1 MKPTVKAILGRFNG
15 DALKAFAYCDTI
27 AQTYPELHPEYSALA
42 KAVWDDASGK
52 TEAAHVAENYT
63 LTGLAEGG
71 ILEE

>member
-52 TEAAHVAENYT
+52 TEAAHA
-63 LTGLAEGG
+63 
-71 ILEE
+71 